1 MKIAIIAAM
10 DKEYELLKDFKTDN
24 PALELKVVKSGV
36 GKVNAALCAHELI
49 KDWGAD
55 LVISTGVGGA
65 IGNGKRISS
74 NGVTD
79 EEMKQDVKVGDV
91 VVAERAV
98 YHDVYCGEEV
108 AYGQVQDMPLY
119 YEADKRIVEAA
130 ERLGEAMAGFPWGVI
145 RKGLMVTGDWFVDTV
160 EKAEAIRSKFGDA
173 TVIDMES
180 AAIAQACYKHGKG
193 FASIRMVSDTP
204 LAGNNREQYDNF
216 WAEAPKWI
224 AESVKMIINKM

>member
-1 MKIAIIAAM
+1 
-10 DKEYELLKDFKTDN
+10 
-24 PALELKVVKSGV
+24 
-36 GKVNAALCAHELI
+36 
-49 KDWGAD
+49 
-55 LVISTGVGGA
+55 
-65 IGNGKRISS
+65 
-74 NGVTD
+74 
-79 EEMKQDVKVGDV
+79 
-91 VVAERAV
+91 
-98 YHDVYCGEEV
+98 
-108 AYGQVQDMPLY
+108 MPLY

-216 WAEAPKWI
+216 WAEAPKWL

>member
-24 PALELKVVKSGV
+24 KALELKVVKSGV
-36 GKVNAALCAHELI
+36 GKVNAALRTQELI

-65 IGNGKRISS
+65 IGDGKRIST
-74 NGVTD
+74 NGATAD
-79 EEMKQDVKVGDV
+79 EMTQEVKVGDV

-98 YHDVYCGEEV
+98 YHDVYCGEEI

-119 YEADKRIVEAA
+119 YEADKRVGEAV
-130 ERLGEAMAGFPWGVI
+130 ERLGKRISGFPWGAI

-180 AAIAQACYKHGKG
+180 AAIAQACYKHGKS

-204 LAGNNREQYDNF
+204 LADNNRAQYDNF
-216 WAEAPKWI
+216 WGEAPEWL
-224 AESVKMIINKM
+224 AESVKMIINEM